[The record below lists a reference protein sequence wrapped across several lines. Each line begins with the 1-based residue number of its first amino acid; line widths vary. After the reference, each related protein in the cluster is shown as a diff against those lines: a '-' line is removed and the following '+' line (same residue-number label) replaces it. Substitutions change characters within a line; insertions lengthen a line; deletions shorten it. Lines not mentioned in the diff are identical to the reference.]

1 MTYAHITDNAI
12 TAVGRLPKAADANG
26 QWIELTPENAH
37 LAGWFEV
44 VDTPR
49 PADTPTTTHD
59 RSVELVNGT
68 PTVVWTPRD
77 WTVDEFTARTAEANS
92 TTIRT
97 QAETAMAGNTTFLAL
112 ATPTNA
118 QTLAQVKALTR
129 QNQGL
134 IRLALGKF
142 DDIT

>member
-1 MTYAHITDNAI
+1 MTYVHVTNDTIDT
-12 TAVGRLPKAADANG
+12 VGRLPKAADADG
-26 QWIELTPENAH
+26 QWLTLTPDNAH

-44 VDTPR
+44 VDVPR
-49 PADTPTTTHD
+49 PADTDTTTHD

-77 WTVDEFTARTAEANS
+77 WTADDLTARTAEANS

-97 QAETAMAGNTTFLAL
+97 QAEAAMAGNRTFLAI
-112 ATPTNA
+112 ASPTQA

-129 QNQGL
+129 QSQGL
-134 IRLALGKF
+134 IRLALNKF